1 MTDISQL
8 FMYIPG
14 IVIFLVGSGQVRGW
28 LKMRRAEFCID
39 ASVVSCKHVVKK
51 DKKDREVYN
60 YYDVVVAYRNPET
73 KHQERLAVKSP
84 TEYALA
90 QPVRMYK
97 AGGSEKPVLAECE
110 NEFLFHPWVT
120 MVGGALLILLALEEN
135 RGKEIQAMLCL
146 SAIFI
151 GAGLNLVLNYRSLK
165 RRGLQPVD
173 AVITEVY
180 TRQISRETKILKGE
194 KYTYYPVVRYELDGK
209 ECIRRCNINSS
220 GPNTF
225 QTGGHMTIYYDTQS
239 QTVLEKHARAGAAV
253 VGILLVLVGTLA
265 GASILSVLTEL

>member
-14 IVIFLVGSGQVRGW
+14 IIIFLVGSGQVRSW
-28 LKMRRAEFCID
+28 LQMHRAEFCTD

-60 YYDVVVAYRNPET
+60 YYDVVVAYCNPKT

-97 AGGSEKPVLAECE
+97 AKGSEKPVLAEYE

-120 MVGGALLILLALEEN
+120 MLGGALLILLALEEN
-135 RGKEIQAMLCL
+135 QGKEIQAMLCL

-173 AVITEVY
+173 AVITEIY
-180 TRQISRETKILKGE
+180 TRQISKATKILKGE
-194 KYTYYPVVRYELDGK
+194 KYTYYPVVRYELNGK
-209 ECIRRCNINSS
+209 EYIRRCNINSS
-220 GPNTF
+220 GSNTF
-225 QTGGHMTIYYDTQS
+225 KTGEHMMLYYDAQS

-253 VGILLVLVGTLA
+253 IGIFLVLIGILA
-265 GASILSVLTEL
+265 GASILSVLM